1 MIGDG
6 AVTHSPL
13 RLPQFDNFNDGG
25 ALLGGTNGP
34 RADGL
39 FQFNYSG

>member
-6 AVTHSPL
+6 AVNAFTTAL
-13 RLPQFDNFNDGG
+13 QQFDNLNDGEV
-25 ALLGGTNGP
+25 LLGGTNGP
-34 RADGL
+34 RADDL